1 MTKLGFSLQSSYSRS
16 MPQVID
22 LLADVG
28 FSAVS
33 PGCELKEELESV
45 VLRAKQRNLTVQS
58 LHGPV
63 RGMPAL
69 WSRDRQVAQPITR
82 ELLQSATD
90 CARFGIPILVV
101 HPWNGVDYTF
111 SRENLCFD
119 GFDALV
125 TLGESLG
132 IRIAFE
138 NLEGPEYLAAL
149 MERYESSKAVGF
161 CWDSGH
167 ELCYGPGCD
176 FLSLYGDKLIMTHLN
191 DNFGVTDPTGRLDG
205 TDDLHLLPH
214 HGILDWGQTLSRLQS
229 ARKQE
234 ILNFELKIRPK
245 GNRCKLDLYSQM
257 PLEQYFAE
265 AYRQASLAA
274 AGYFEA

>member
-1 MTKLGFSLQSSYSRS
+1 MMKLGFSLQSSYSRP
-16 MPQVID
+16 MPQVVD
-22 LLADVG
+22 LLANVG

-45 VLRAKQRNLTVQS
+45 VLRAKLRNLALQS

-63 RGMPAL
+63 RGMPAM
-69 WSRDRQVAQPITR
+69 WSRDRQLAEPITR

-111 SRENLCFD
+111 CREDLCFD

-149 MERYESSKAVGF
+149 MERYQGSKAVGF

-176 FLSLYGDKLIMTHLN
+176 FLSLYGNKLIMTHLN

-214 HGILDWGQTLSRLQS
+214 HGILDWEQTLLRLRS

>member
-1 MTKLGFSLQSSYSRS
+1 MPKLGFSLQSSYSCP

-22 LLADVG
+22 LLADAG

-45 VLRAKQRNLTVQS
+45 VLQAKQRNVKVQS
-58 LHGPV
+58 LHGPL
-63 RGMPAL
+63 RGMPAM
-69 WSRDRQVAQPITR
+69 WSRDRQMAEPITR

-111 SRENLCFD
+111 CREALCFD

-149 MERYESSKAVGF
+149 MDRYQSNKAVGF

-167 ELCYGPGCD
+167 EQCYGPGCD
-176 FLSLYGDKLIMTHLN
+176 FLSLYGDRLIMTHLN

-205 TDDLHLLPH
+205 TDDLHLLPYD
-214 HGILDWGQTLSRLQS
+214 GILDWERSLLRLQS
-229 ARKQE
+229 AKKQE
-234 ILNFELKIRPK
+234 TLNFELKIRPK

-257 PLEQYFAE
+257 PLAQYFAKAFE
-265 AYRQASLAA
+265 TATRAVS
-274 AGYFEA
+274 GYFE